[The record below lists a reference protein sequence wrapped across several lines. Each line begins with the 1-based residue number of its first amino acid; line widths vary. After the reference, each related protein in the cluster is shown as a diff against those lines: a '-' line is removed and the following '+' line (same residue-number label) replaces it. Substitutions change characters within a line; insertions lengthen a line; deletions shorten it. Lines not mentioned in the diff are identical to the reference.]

1 MSAAAHTPKPASDRY
16 TIWVVLALAAWG
28 VAAVYSAIAFLAA
41 TKGGGDSDPFLWRH
55 IGKVAVAIVVMG
67 GVSLVDYH
75 VLARFSRWML
85 IGSLVLLAVVAVWG
99 TVSGGAARWLAIGGI
114 SFQPSDLAKVALIL
128 YVGTLLARKQSYIES
143 LSRAFLP
150 VMLWTL
156 ATVVLIGME
165 NLSTA
170 ALLLA
175 ACLLMCFVARVRTLH
190 LAGLATIGLV
200 LALVLLAFSPARAAR
215 VEQALGMQLF
225 SHTEAQGVG
234 DELREAYQPLQ
245 ARIAIAGG
253 GLVGVGPGKSVQRDF
268 LPAPYNDFIFAI
280 IAEEYGLIGALLILG
295 MFVVLL
301 FRGFLRIARHAP
313 DPMGL
318 FIGVGFTLMI
328 VLSGFAH
335 AGVSVGLLPVTGQ
348 PLPFV
353 SYGGTSMLAMGA
365 MTGILLNL
373 SRQSR

>member
-1 MSAAAHTPKPASDRY
+1 MSASTHPAKPASDRY

-28 VAAVYSAIAFLAA
+28 VAAVYSAVAFLA
-41 TKGGGDSDPFLWRH
+41 TKSGSSSDPFMWRH
-55 IGKVAVAIVVMG
+55 VVKVVLAIGAMG
-67 GVSLVDYH
+67 AVSLVDYH
-75 VLARFSRWML
+75 KLARLSRWLL
-85 IGSLVLLAVVAVWG
+85 IGSLILLAVVGAWG
-99 TVSGGAARWLAIGGI
+99 TVTGGAARWLSLGGV

-128 YVGTLLARKQSYIES
+128 YVGTLLARKQAYIES
-143 LSRAFLP
+143 FGHAFMP
-150 VMLWTL
+150 VMVWTL

-170 ALLLA
+170 ALLL
-175 ACLLMCFVARVRTLH
+175 LTVVLMCFVARVRTLH
-190 LAGLATIGLV
+190 LAGLAAVGLS
-200 LALVLLAFSPARAAR
+200 LALLLLAFSPARAAR
-215 VEQALGMQLF
+215 VEQAMGIQIF

-245 ARIAIAGG
+245 ARIAIASGG
-253 GLVGVGPGKSVQRDF
+253 ILGVGPGKSIQRDF

-295 MFVVLL
+295 AFVILL

-328 VLSGFAH
+328 VLSGLAH

-353 SYGGTSMLAMGA
+353 SYGGSSIVAMGA

-373 SRQSR
+373 SRQSQ